1 MMDAQPGA
9 SQPDREQ
16 QRRLRRLVSMLRA
29 RGGVGAVGPACHGD
43 VPGVDGVVLAVLA
56 AHAGRIIISDSGPHG
71 DQLEDLHAT
80 LGEGPGIDAAVT
92 GEPVTAVDLNQAQA
106 HVSWPRFAVQAL
118 TCGIRAV
125 VAYPVLLNAEPIG
138 VLSLYRANPGDLS
151 AAEHQGAVQYAHAA
165 TALLLDGTGIASAGQ
180 MSVTLPIHAGE
191 VQQAVGVVM
200 EYAGVDAAT
209 ALHRLRAYAH
219 HSARPMRDVVA
230 EIRTCRL
237 PFDPTT
243 PT

>member
-9 SQPDREQ
+9 GQPDHEQ
-16 QRRLRRLVSMLRA
+16 QRNLRRLVSTLRA
-29 RGGVGAVGPACHGD
+29 HGGVGTVGPFCHRD
-43 VPGVDGVVLAVLA
+43 VPDVDGVVLAVLA

-80 LGEGPGIDAAVT
+80 LGEGPGFDAAII
-92 GEPVTAVDLNQAQA
+92 GEPVTAVDLDGAPA
-106 HVSWPRFAVQAL
+106 HLSWPRFTAQAL

-125 VAYPVLLNAEPIG
+125 VAYPVLLYAQPVG
-138 VLSLYRANPGDLS
+138 VLSLYRAGPGPLS
-151 AAEHQGAVQYAHAA
+151 AAEHQQVNQYAHAVPV
-165 TALLLDGTGIASAGQ
+165 LLLDDPGIAGAGQ
-180 MSVTLPIHAGE
+180 MNVTLPIHASE

-200 EYAGVDAAT
+200 QAAGVDAAT

-219 HSARPMRDVVA
+219 HSARPMRDIVA
-230 EIRTCRL
+230 EVRTCRL

>member
-1 MMDAQPGA
+1 MDAEPGADQPG
-9 SQPDREQ
+9 EQ
-16 QRRLRRLVSMLRA
+16 ERRLRRLVSSLRA
-29 RGGVGAVGPACHGD
+29 HGGVSAVSAACHSD

-56 AHAGRIIISDSGPHG
+56 AHVGRIIISDSGLHG

-92 GEPVTAVDLNQAQA
+92 GEPVTAVDLNRPQA
-106 HVSWPRFAVQAL
+106 HMSWPRFTAQAL
-118 TCGIRAV
+118 TCGIRTV
-125 VAYPVLLNAEPIG
+125 VAYPVLLNAQPLG
-138 VLSLYRANPGDLS
+138 VLSLYRANPGPLS
-151 AAEHQGAVQYAHAA
+151 AAEHQRADQYAHAA
-165 TALLLDGTGIASAGQ
+165 TALLLDRQGVTGARQ
-180 MSVTLPIHAGE
+180 MSVTLPIQAAE

-200 EYAGVDAAT
+200 ESAGVDAAT

-230 EIRTCRL
+230 EVRTCRL

-243 PT
+243 PL